1 MENEK
6 NEELSENPAK
16 IPETGAQPEAP
27 SEPVSEAVTEPVTQ
41 AETQDGEY
49 APYGVSY
56 KEAQAEKPQKKAMGE
71 GTKVFLAV
79 IASLLVVAIIT
90 GTALH
95 FSDRFTGGN
104 KKGGLWGEKK
114 EAEVFEPVKY
124 TYVLVHGL
132 GGWGENS
139 EMSKTGSYWGATTG
153 SLAEYLRGKGYDVCV
168 PTVGPYSSTWDR
180 ACELYAQ
187 LTGTKTDYGEAHSK
201 AHNHERF
208 GTEYAEPLVPE
219 WSEKAKIN
227 LIGHSFGGE
236 TVRMLASLMANGDE
250 AEMKATGKETSE
262 LFRGGKADWVFS
274 VTTLASPH
282 NGSQL
287 TEIAGG
293 VGKMFGVD
301 NAVDLMV
308 KVVFSALSSAG
319 IESGDLNLMLE
330 QFGIGG
336 DTYKNATDAIEA
348 VTKADNDH
356 AFYDLSP
363 DGAAKLNKK
372 IKTVES
378 VYYFS
383 YAYSTVTKTASGR
396 FTAKPGTSTTMI
408 LSANLLGNYKCTTKG
423 GIEIDGSWFDN
434 DGLVSVVS
442 AAYPAGEEHC
452 DLGENAAQTQK
463 GVWNVAPIQS
473 GDHGTPVGLGASA
486 AKTHDFYIK
495 LFEMIDLLTR

>member
-1 MENEK
+1 MTSSKPEEK
-6 NEELSENPAK
+6 TVNDEKFEELPANSAQE
-16 IPETGAQPEAP
+16 PETEAP
-27 SEPVSEAVTEPVTQ
+27 TQPVTQ
-41 AETQDGEY
+41 TGADGERY

-56 KEAQAEKPQKKAMGE
+56 KEAQPEKPPKKAPGD
-71 GTKVFLAV
+71 GLKILLAV
-79 IASLLVVAIIT
+79 VASLLVIAIIT

-95 FSDRFTGGN
+95 FSDRFSGGV
-104 KKGGLWGEKK
+104 KKKGLWGEKT

-139 EMSKTGSYWGATTG
+139 EMGKTANYWGATTG
-153 SLAEYLRGKGYDVCV
+153 SLAEYLRGKGYDVRV

-187 LTGTKTDYGEAHSK
+187 LTGTRVDYGEAHSK
-201 AHNHERF
+201 AHNHERY
-208 GTEYAEPLVPE
+208 GTEYTEPLVPE
-219 WSEKAKIN
+219 WSKRSKIN

-250 AEMKATGKETSE
+250 AEMKATGEETSE
-262 LFRGGKADWVFS
+262 LFKGGKADWIFS

-287 TEIAGG
+287 TEVAGG
-293 VGKMFGVD
+293 VGKLFGVD
-301 NAVDLMV
+301 NAVDFTV
-308 KVVFSALSSAG
+308 KVVFSLLSA
-319 IESGDLNLMLE
+319 SGLSEDDLNLMLG
-330 QFGIGG
+330 QFGIGK
-336 DTYKNATDAIEA
+336 DTYKSAAEAIEA

-363 DGAAKLNKK
+363 DGAARLNKK
-372 IKTVES
+372 IKTVNG

-383 YAYSTVTKTASGR
+383 YAYSTVTKSASGKY
-396 FTAKPGTSTTMI
+396 TEKPGTFSSMI
-408 LSANLLGNYKCTTKG
+408 ISANLLGNYKCTTKG
-423 GIEIDGSWFDN
+423 GIEINEEWFDN

-442 AAYPAGEEHC
+442 AAYPEGEEHR
-452 DLGENAAQTQK
+452 DLSENPEEIAK
-463 GVWNVAPIQS
+463 GVWNTAPVLS

-486 AKTHDFYIK
+486 AKTRDFYIK
-495 LFEMIDLLTR
+495 LFAMIDSLKH

>member
-1 MENEK
+1 MEDEK
-6 NEELSENPAK
+6 KEELFETPADEAATEPVSEA
-16 IPETGAQPEAP
+16 IT
-27 SEPVSEAVTEPVTQ
+27 EPVSEAVTEPVTE
-41 AETQDGEY
+41 AETENGEY

-56 KEAQAEKPQKKAMGE
+56 KEAETEKPPKKEMGE
-71 GTKVFLAV
+71 GMKVFLAV
-79 IASLLVVAIIT
+79 IASLLVIAIIT

-95 FSDRFTGGN
+95 FSDRFSGGN
-104 KKGGLWGEKK
+104 KKSGLWGGA
-114 EAEVFEPVKY
+114 AEVFEPVKY

-139 EMSKTGSYWGATTG
+139 EMSKTGNYWGATTG
-153 SLAEYLRGKGYDVCV
+153 SLAGFLRGKGYDVVV

-180 ACELYAQ
+180 TCELYAQ
-187 LTGTKTDYGEAHSK
+187 LTGTRVDYGEAHSK

-208 GTEYAEPLVPE
+208 GTEYTEPLVPD
-219 WSEKAKIN
+219 WSKKAKLN

-262 LFRGGKADWVFS
+262 LFKGGKADWIFS

-293 VGKMFGVD
+293 VGKIFGVD
-301 NAVDLMV
+301 NAVDLMI

-319 IESGDLNLMLE
+319 ADSGDLNLMLE

-336 DTYKNATDAIEA
+336 DTYKNAADAIEA

-372 IKTVES
+372 IKTVAGI
-378 VYYFS
+378 YYFS
-383 YAYSTVTKTASGR
+383 YAYSTVMKTASGKY
-396 FTAKPGTSTTMI
+396 TAKPGTSTTML

-423 GIEIDGSWFDN
+423 GIEIDETWFDN
-434 DGLVSVVS
+434 DGLVSVAS
-442 AAYPAGEEHC
+442 AAYPAGENHC
-452 DLGENAAQTQK
+452 ELDETAAEIQK
-463 GVWNVAPIQS
+463 GIWNTAPVQS

-486 AKTHDFYIK
+486 SKTHDFYTK
-495 LFEMIDLLTR
+495 LFAMIDSLTR

>member
-1 MENEK
+1 MEDERK
-6 NEELSENPAK
+6 EELFETPA
-16 IPETGAQPEAP
+16 Q
-27 SEPVSEAVTEPVTQ
+27 EPVSEAATEAVTEAVTEPVTE
-41 AETQDGEY
+41 AETESGEEY

-56 KEAQAEKPQKKAMGE
+56 KEAETEKPPKKEIGD
-71 GTKVFLAV
+71 GTKILLAV
-79 IASLLVVAIIT
+79 VASLLVIAIIT

-95 FSDRFTGGN
+95 FSDRFSGGR
-104 KKGGLWGEKK
+104 KKTGLWGEKT

-139 EMSKTGSYWGATTG
+139 EMSKTGNYWGATTG
-153 SLAEYLRGKGYDVCV
+153 SLAEYLRGKGYDVVV

-187 LTGTKTDYGEAHSK
+187 LTGTKVDYGEAHSK
-201 AHNHERF
+201 AHNHERY
-208 GTEYAEPLVPE
+208 GIEYTEPLVPE
-219 WSEKAKIN
+219 WSKKAKLN

-262 LFRGGKADWVFS
+262 LFKGGKADWVFS

-287 TEIAGG
+287 TEAAGG
-293 VGKMFGVD
+293 AGRLFGVD

-308 KVVFSALSSAG
+308 KVVFSALATAG
-319 IESGDLNLMLE
+319 IDSDDLNLMLG
-330 QFGIGG
+330 QFGIGS
-336 DTYKNATDAIEA
+336 DTYKSAADAVEA

-372 IKTVES
+372 IKTVDG

-383 YAYSTVTKTASGR
+383 YAYSTMTRTASGK

-408 LSANLLGNYKCTTKG
+408 FSANFIGNFKCTTKG
-423 GIEIDGSWFDN
+423 GIVIDDSWFDN
-434 DGLVSVVS
+434 DGLVSVIS
-442 AAYPAGEEHC
+442 AAYPAGEKHC
-452 DLGENAAQTQK
+452 DLSENAGEITT
-463 GVWNVAPIQS
+463 GVWNVAPVQS
-473 GDHGTPVGLGASA
+473 GDHGTPVGLGAPA
-486 AKTHDFYIK
+486 AKTRDFYIK
-495 LFEMIDLLTR
+495 LFEMIDSLKH